1 VLQRACE
8 DLQQLRQAGAEKLT
22 MAVNLSLRQFRDERL
37 PLRLNEIISQTGVDA
52 RWLEFEITET
62 AMMENV
68 ELVREGMEALA
79 NLGCRFAL
87 DDFGTGYSSFSHL
100 QRLPISAIKIDKAFV
115 AEVVQSQEDAAL
127 VAAMVNLGHSL
138 GKEVIAEGV
147 ESDFQRLLL
156 QELGCDQGQ
165 GYYFCKPLGL
175 SGIVQRLCS
184 EPGATQR
191 YLISAKR

>member
-1 VLQRACE
+1 
-8 DLQQLRQAGAEKLT
+8 
-22 MAVNLSLRQFRDERL
+22 
-37 PLRLNEIISQTGVDA
+37 
-52 RWLEFEITET
+52 
-62 AMMENV
+62 
-68 ELVREGMEALA
+68 
-79 NLGCRFAL
+79 LGCRFSL